1 MEPNNMQVQ
10 NISEN
15 SEVDFRLKDIA
26 SGIGTALYNQTCK
39 AIIGLL
45 DLTGTKV
52 TIEHGD
58 HTLNMMY
65 TVVDNSKPY
74 KDFYRGKKHVEAS
87 FKIGYD
93 KIPGKRSHYS
103 SKKYK

>member
-1 MEPNNMQVQ
+1 
-10 NISEN
+10 
-15 SEVDFRLKDIA
+15 
-26 SGIGTALYNQTCK
+26 
-39 AIIGLL
+39 
-45 DLTGTKV
+45 
-52 TIEHGD
+52 
-58 HTLNMMY
+58 MY